1 MKKILNIALL
11 IILLIFFCFGS
22 NSCSKNTD
30 KKIKN
35 NINER
40 EIDQTKIPGFKNK
53 RKIVCDTFILNSKLN
68 NNVLSLNIDSD
79 LPKYTG
85 TIIGVDR
92 EYWKKN
98 KYSTFVISY
107 FSENSKLNEW
117 ENTRNIELNNS
128 KWKTKLEAKKQLMK
142 ELGEPFTVREISD
155 SIRIYAVVYLQEENF
170 GDKNKNLIGKE
181 VRVENI
187 NYIRKD
193 KKIKYPLNNE
203 NELSKIKNN
212 NKINGKWL
220 DTSKF
225 SIGIIHVYEE
235 LGKIKVDFCHTD
247 GSITHLEAMIINVN
261 DEIRYYIKNNDSGEY
276 FVIGNYG
283 NLFWYDYDGLV
294 IKCIKYKE

>member
-1 MKKILNIALL
+1 MKKILNIALF

-30 KKIKN
+30 KEIKS
-35 NINER
+35 NIKEK
-40 EIDQTKIPGFKNK
+40 EIEQTKRLGYKNK

-128 KWKTKLEAKKQLMK
+128 KWKTKLEEKKQLMK

-181 VRVENI
+181 VIVENI

-235 LGKIKVDFCHTD
+235 LGKIKVDFCHID

-283 NLFWYDYDGLV
+283 NLFWYDDYGLV